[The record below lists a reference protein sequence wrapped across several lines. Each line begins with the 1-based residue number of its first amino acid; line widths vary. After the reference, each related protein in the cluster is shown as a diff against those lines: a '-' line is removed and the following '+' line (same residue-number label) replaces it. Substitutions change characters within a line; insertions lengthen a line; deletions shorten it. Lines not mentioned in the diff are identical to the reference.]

1 MHNKT
6 LEQYTAEKRQLSSA
20 MELPGVT
27 EAERN
32 IYAETIQ
39 RIHRA
44 IEAMR
49 QPAAL
54 PAPQPRIAATTGA
67 PRQEGQPIPIRKIR
81 ADAPLMGH
89 APLASNPATFAP
101 PPAPDR
107 VGQEAPVIVA
117 DLTGNKKLVT
127 IQWGYG
133 KTEILTEGE
142 ARSRFT
148 TCMRDLAGSR
158 MARIGRLIELRTYI
172 TFSRAT
178 AYYRALAEFWSAA
191 PTAAQLELTPM
202 SDIRRRIFEM
212 IVTASEVAQTSA
224 E

>member
-1 MHNKT
+1 MPPMP
-6 LEQYTAEKRQLSSA
+6 S
-20 MELPGVT
+20 V
-27 EAERN
+27 
-32 IYAETIQ
+32 
-39 RIHRA
+39 
-44 IEAMR
+44 
-49 QPAAL
+49 PAF
-54 PAPQPRIAATTGA
+54 TT

-81 ADAPLMGH
+81 ADAPVMGH
-89 APLASNPATFAP
+89 APLASNSATFTP
-101 PPAPDR
+101 PPAQDR
-107 VGQEAPVIVA
+107 VGQDAPVIVA

-133 KTEILTEGE
+133 KIEVLTEGE

-178 AYYRALAEFWSAA
+178 AYYRALAEFWNAA

-202 SDIRRRIFEM
+202 SEVRRRVFEM